1 MIIGDICS
9 SVTLAMQ
16 PVVESEKVLL
26 LNAASSNPVITYKA
40 GVGGFRW
47 TFRNYPTDE
56 VRSAVVLKYA
66 TEKRGYKKY
75 AVLSVDSDYGR
86 GAIAFTKKYLDRYGA
101 TILSEDYYKD
111 GETDFRPVLAKIRR
125 EGDRVWPAR

>member
-1 MIIGDICS
+1 
-9 SVTLAMQ
+9 MQ

-101 TILSEDYYKD
+101 TIRQRGLLQGP

>member
-1 MIIGDICS
+1 M
-9 SVTLAMQ
+9 TLAVP

-26 LNAASSNPVITYKA
+26 LNAASSNPVIACKA

-66 TEKRGYKKY
+66 TEKRGCKKS

-101 TILSEDYYKD
+101 TILQR
-111 GETDFRPVLAKIRR
+111 GLLQGPCETDCRPVLAKIRR